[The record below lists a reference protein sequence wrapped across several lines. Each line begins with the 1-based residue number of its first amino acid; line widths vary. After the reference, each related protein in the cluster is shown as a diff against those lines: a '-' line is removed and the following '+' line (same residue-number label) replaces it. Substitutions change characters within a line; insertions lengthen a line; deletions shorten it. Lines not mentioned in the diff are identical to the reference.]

1 MKTEINNYLKN
12 VPMPKPQ
19 TKLTP
24 LRFCLQC
31 KQVWEQWSYVTHFY
45 MKHADMPSYGLERE
59 DCLDCVK
66 R

>member
-1 MKTEINNYLKN
+1 
-12 VPMPKPQ
+12 MPKPQ
-19 TKLTP
+19 TKLTT

-59 DCLDCVK
+59 DCLDCIK